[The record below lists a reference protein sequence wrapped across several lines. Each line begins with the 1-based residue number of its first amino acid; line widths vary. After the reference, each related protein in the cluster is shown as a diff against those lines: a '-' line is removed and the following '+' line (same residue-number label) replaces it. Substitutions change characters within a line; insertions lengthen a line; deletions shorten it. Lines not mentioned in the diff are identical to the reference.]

1 MAKQLILIQYNNGS
15 SVIINILENYYQQ
28 KYSKRPNKKLH
39 AIFMRDYKRFIAALN
54 KGSNIVNVN
63 KYLPFS
69 NASISGKDILSIDIK
84 TQPTEFES
92 KDNLITHIPNVF
104 NQFYFDLD
112 RVEIEKFLNQL
123 LEANLVEKSS
133 NLLEKLLE
141 YFNKADL
148 EFTTKSRKKRATKK
162 DLDLADNSSV

>member
-28 KYSKRPNKKLH
+28 KYSKRPDKKLH

-69 NASISGKDILSIDIK
+69 NASISGKDILSVDIK
-84 TQPTEFES
+84 TQSIDLETRNEIS
-92 KDNLITHIPNVF
+92 THIPNVF

-141 YFNKADL
+141 YLNKADL
-148 EFTTKSRKKRATKK
+148 EFTAKSRKKRATKK
-162 DLDLADNSSV
+162 DLDLVDNSNI